1 MNRLLMAA
9 LFVASVPFVSL
20 AHMIYIVPQPD
31 GKTAFVIFSD
41 NLEPDP
47 KVSVDKFKEIK
58 VTAKQTG
65 DKADPIVQNRADHH
79 LIVELPEGA
88 KALHSKYIYGLST
101 KSEKPSLLVYHPK
114 TVIPGATN
122 IESTVGEKAELEI
135 VAVTAD
141 GKTRF
146 QLLAKGKPV
155 ADAEGTVMMPGGQ
168 KEPVKTDKEGF
179 TSGFDNKGRFAV
191 SIKHMETKAGEY
203 QGKKYEE
210 IRHYATLVVDVK

>member
-9 LFVASVPFVSL
+9 LFVVSVPFVSL

-47 KVSVDKFKEIK
+47 KVSVEKFKDIK
-58 VTAKQTG
+58 LQAKQTG
-65 DKADPIVQNRADHH
+65 DKNGSIVLNRADHH
-79 LIVELPEGA
+79 LIVELPEGS
-88 KALHSKYIYGLST
+88 KALHSKFIYGLST

-114 TVIPGATN
+114 TVIPGSTN

-155 ADAEGTVMMPGGQ
+155 ADAEGTVMLPGGM
-168 KEPVKTDKEGF
+168 KEPVKTDKDGYTTGF
-179 TSGFDNKGRFAV
+179 EAKGRFAV
-191 SIKHMETKAGEY
+191 YIKHLETKTGEH